1 MKSFIILLIIA
12 IFSFFAIS
20 EIFPQASGNSND
32 NPTASEYEID
42 VESFMGMFDGV
53 ISDNL
58 IDEMSYNLPDELKI
72 INYGVGDFSGDGT
85 MDIAVSM
92 ADETCHGKCYK
103 VMLMV
108 NDDNKTYRTVGEL
121 YADWKDTPYDVAFQI
136 QDGLCLITYREGDKW
151 KSMYYNFSNTANL
164 RKVNSELSE

>member
-20 EIFPQASGNSND
+20 EVFPQASGKNND
-32 NPTASEYEID
+32 NPKDEHEID
-42 VESFMGMFDGV
+42 VESFMGMFDGL
-53 ISDNL
+53 ISDDL
-58 IDEMSYNLPDELKI
+58 IDEMSYNLPENLVVV
-72 INYGVGDFSGDGT
+72 NYGVGDFSGDGT

-92 ADETCHGKCYK
+92 RDETCHGKCYK

-121 YADWKDTPYDVAFQI
+121 YADWKDTPYDVAFEI
-136 QDGLCLITYREGDKW
+136 KDGLCLITYREGEKW
-151 KSMYYNFSNTANL
+151 KSMYYNFSNTADL
-164 RKVNSELSE
+164 RKVNSELAE